1 MKKTFFLM
9 TLLLSLISFAQGT
22 RIMYEYKFV
31 SDLEKKDSA
40 NTELMYLD
48 IRKDGS
54 KFYSRQKFVSDS
66 TRDAYLQKQISMGST
81 NFSFN
86 GSNAGKVG
94 YSVTK
99 TYPDFTTVL
108 HTSVGDNRYSVKN
121 ENPMNWK
128 ILPEKK
134 TISKFEVQKAT
145 VEFGG
150 RSWVAWFTQEIPFQD
165 GPYKFQGLP
174 GLILEMEDS
183 TGTQIFKFAGSKKF
197 DEVEKIEKKDE
208 IGSTKGG
215 MVIKTFGM
223 ASGKEIEVSEEQFRK
238 QWKEFKND
246 PVKNMRQML
255 SQGNMKLTMNVDGK
269 QLNDPSEMLRA
280 MEKSQ
285 REDIKKNSNKIEPA
299 LYP

>member
-1 MKKTFFLM
+1 MKKMFFLM
-9 TLLLSLISFAQGT
+9 TFLLSLMSFAQGT
-22 RIMYEYKFV
+22 RILYEYRFV
-31 SDLEKKDSA
+31 LDLEKKDSA
-40 NTELMYLD
+40 DTELMYLD
-48 IRKDGS
+48 IRKDES

-66 TRDAYLQKQISMGST
+66 SRDAYLQKQISMGST
-81 NFSFN
+81 NFNFN
-86 GSNAGKVG
+86 GNNAGKVG

-99 TYPDFTTVL
+99 TYPNFATVL
-108 HTSVGDNRYSVKN
+108 HTSIGDNRYSVKN
-121 ENPMNWK
+121 ENPLNWK
-128 ILPEKK
+128 ILLDKK

-145 VEFGG
+145 VDFGG
-150 RSWVAWFTQEIPFQD
+150 RSWTAWFTQEIPFQD
-165 GPYKFQGLP
+165 GPYKFHGLP

-183 TGTQIFKFAGSKKF
+183 TGTQVFKFAGSKKF
-197 DEVEKIEKKDE
+197 DEIEVPDKKDE
-208 IGSTKGG
+208 IGNTKG

-223 ASGKEIEVSEEQFRK
+223 ASGKEIDVSEEQFRK

-285 REDIKKNSNKIEPA
+285 KENIKKTSNKIEPA

>member
-1 MKKTFFLM
+1 MKKTILLMMTFLS
-9 TLLLSLISFAQGT
+9 LLSLAQGT
-22 RIMYEYKFV
+22 RIMYEYRFV

-54 KFYSRQKFVSDS
+54 KFYSRQKFVGDS

-86 GSNAGKVG
+86 GNNAGKVG
-94 YSVTK
+94 YSVAK

-108 HTSVGDNRYSVKN
+108 HTSIGDNRYSVKN
-121 ENPMNWK
+121 ENPLSWK
-128 ILPEKK
+128 ILPDKK

-145 VEFGG
+145 IDFGG
-150 RSWVAWFTQEIPFQD
+150 RTWTAWFTQEIPFQD
-165 GPYKFQGLP
+165 GPYKFHGLP

-183 TGTQIFKFAGSKKF
+183 TGTQSFKFAGSKKF
-197 DEVEKIEKKDE
+197 DEVEKEDKKDE
-208 IGSTKGG
+208 IGSTKSG
-215 MVIKTFGM
+215 MVIKTFGI
-223 ASGKEIEVSEEQFRK
+223 ASGKEIEISEEQFRK

-285 REDIKKNSNKIEPA
+285 KEEIKKNSNKIEPA

>member
-1 MKKTFFLM
+1 MITF
-9 TLLLSLISFAQGT
+9 LSLFSFAQGT

-48 IRKDGS
+48 IKKDGS
-54 KFYSRQKFVSDS
+54 KFYSRQRFVSDS
-66 TRDAYLQKQISMGST
+66 IRDAVIQKQISMGST
-81 NFSFN
+81 NFNFGN
-86 GSNAGKVG
+86 NTGKVE
-94 YSVTK
+94 YFVTK
-99 TYPDFTTVL
+99 TYPDFMTVL
-108 HTSVGDNRYSVKN
+108 HTAIGDNRYSVKN
-121 ENPMNWK
+121 EKPMTWK
-128 ILPEKK
+128 IFPEKK

-145 VEFGG
+145 TDFGG
-150 RSWVAWFTQEIPFQD
+150 RTWTAWFTQEIPFQD

-183 TGTQIFKFAGSKKF
+183 TGTEVFKFAGSKKF
-197 DEVEKIEKKDE
+197 EEIEKVEKKDD

-223 ASGKEIEVSEEQFRK
+223 ASGKEIEVSEDQFRK

-255 SQGNMKLTMNVDGK
+255 SQGNAKVSLNIDGK
-269 QLNDPSEMLRA
+269 IVSDPSEVLRTL
-280 MEKSQ
+280 ERDQK
-285 REDIKKNSNKIEPA
+285 EDIKKNSNKIEPA